1 MSSEI
6 EQKFTF
12 TKDESDPLK
21 DKYGVLPFIV
31 SNTPPEHRLE
41 IHYDNIKDLNDTF
54 DGKTVKLRV
63 RLQRS
68 RIKGKGGFIVLRDG
82 VYTIQGCL
90 FVTEGVVSKQ
100 MINFVNSLHL
110 ESIVDVEAKV
120 KKAEKPVESCTQ
132 KDIELDITSIF
143 LVIDATNVLPFQME
157 DACRKVNP
165 ELEEDDYNAQQVQE
179 AKKDETEKKE
189 GTEKKEEAEKKDE
202 KKEDE
207 KKEDKKEETEKK
219 DEKKED
225 EKKEDKKEDE
235 KKEDKK
241 EEDKKEENEKTAEQK
256 KLDKKAEKERKKQEK
271 KAKKEEHAKKKAETQ
286 QHKEKGEKKEIVVKM
301 KTRLDN
307 RVMDLRVPTTQAI
320 FKVQSGVCHLFREF
334 LDSKGFIEIHTPKLI
349 AGASEGG
356 ANVFKMKYFG
366 TDACLAQS
374 PQLYKQMCIIGD
386 MKKVYEIGA
395 VFRAENSMTSRHL
408 CEFTGLDFEMEIKEH
423 YFEVLDVIGELF
435 YHIFEGLNK
444 NYKKEI
450 ETVNSQYPF
459 EPLVYS
465 KEALKLD
472 FKEGCKLLE
481 ENGYHQ
487 NINDDLDTENEK
499 QLGRLVKEKYN
510 TDFYILYGY
519 PKSARPFYTMPDPHT
534 DFDSFTNS
542 YDAFIRGEE
551 VLSGAQRIHD
561 YDLLLKKVNEKGIN
575 PSTLKDYLDSF
586 KLGAPPH
593 GGAGIGLERVVK
605 LFLGIKNIKKC
616 VMFPRDP
623 KRLTP

>member
-1 MSSEI
+1 MSTET

-202 KKEDE
+202 KKEE
-207 KKEDKKEETEKK
+207 AEKK

-334 LDSKGFIEIHTPKLI
+334 LDSKGFTEIHTPKLI

-487 NINDDLDTENEK
+487 SINDDLDTENEK

>member
-202 KKEDE
+202 KKEEAE
-207 KKEDKKEETEKK
+207 KKEEKKEET
-219 DEKKED
+219 
-225 EKKEDKKEDE
+225 E

-334 LDSKGFIEIHTPKLI
+334 LDSKGFTEIHTPKLI

-487 NINDDLDTENEK
+487 SINDDLDTENEK